1 MIEIIFTRQYP
12 VQSSD
17 FTIDNQV
24 YTARI
29 KWNQRFSFWSLSL
42 YDRESGLIAGGIRM
56 VANSPLIG
64 FLNLSE
70 FDGDF
75 LFIRNCGEKA
85 EPDFHSTGDDF
96 SLIYLTRSEIDEF
109 ISKGG

>member
-1 MIEIIFTRQYP
+1 MIEIIFTGQYP

-17 FTIDNQV
+17 FTIGNQV

-29 KWNQRFSFWSLSL
+29 KWNQRFSFWSMSL
-42 YDRESGLIAGGIRM
+42 YDRESDLIAGGVRM

-75 LFIRNCGEKA
+75 LFIRNHGDKA
-85 EPDFHSTGDDF
+85 EPDFYSVGDDF
-96 SLIYLTRSEIDEF
+96 SLIYLTRSEINEL
-109 ISKGG
+109 ISQGS